1 MEQTGPCASGTPRMA
16 NCSAASWDATGR
28 SVQSPFHRTTTRSPR
43 SLTTEFSDSGPRQA
57 ARRQI
62 NALTVETAGPALT
75 ENGVH
80 GGCEDGDGG
89 SVSSGSSSGSIT
101 LSGPRP
107 SAISTTQSGHK
118 PPSEFA
124 GYERPHRE
132 HFKSSIMIH
141 VFALLFAIVRM
152 RERYSATAM
161 KPPVKGLL
169 AGPHFTHKSRRAHGL
184 CRRDLP
190 SPHTRGLD
198 DWDPCRRAL
207 KGRRRGLGS
216 LAPESEEPGRA
227 GRRHLN

>member
-1 MEQTGPCASGTPRMA
+1 MEKTGPCASGTPGTA
-16 NCSAASWDATGR
+16 NCSAASWAATGR
-28 SVQSPFHRTTTRSPR
+28 SVRSPFHPTITRSPR
-43 SLTTEFSDSGPRQA
+43 LPRTGFSDSGRRRA
-57 ARRQI
+57 ARRWI
-62 NALTVETAGPALT
+62 NALTAEQPAEPVFT
-75 ENGVH
+75 ESGVH
-80 GGCEDGDGG
+80 GCCEGGDGG
-89 SVSSGSSSGSIT
+89 FVSSARASSASAA
-101 LSGPRP
+101 LLGPRP

-198 DWDPCRRAL
+198 DWDACRV
-207 KGRRRGLGS
+207 
-216 LAPESEEPGRA
+216 APMVRHPDLPGWAPVTRS
-227 GRRHLN
+227 